1 MIIVIGH
8 IIASPETLEDILA
21 LGRAHSVR
29 SRSEPGCIA
38 HNVHVDAEDAVR
50 VVFVEYWT
58 DQAAL
63 EAHFRV
69 PESRAFVKAAR
80 ALSPAPTVMKLF
92 EAAEILMG

>member
-8 IIASPETLEDILA
+8 IIASPETVEDILA

-29 SRSEPGCIA
+29 SRGEPGCIA
-38 HNVHVDAEDAVR
+38 HNVHVDAEDAMR
-50 VVFVEYWT
+50 IVFVECWE
-58 DQAAL
+58 DRAAL

-69 PESRAFVKAAR
+69 PESRAFVKAVR

-92 EAAEILMG
+92 EAAEIRMG